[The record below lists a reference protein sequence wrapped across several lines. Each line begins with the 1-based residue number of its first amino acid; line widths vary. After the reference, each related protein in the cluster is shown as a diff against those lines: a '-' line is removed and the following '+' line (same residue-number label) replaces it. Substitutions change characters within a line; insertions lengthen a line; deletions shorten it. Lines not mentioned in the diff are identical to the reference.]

1 MSEVMQSRVIPLPP
15 DDLAAALVR
24 MEEVAVSNLSKDQ
37 YTALFIKIA
46 NGKDIHI
53 RRLEIESCKNL
64 LHVSPDVL
72 SEALVKLEEIEI
84 ERTRLTSEQI
94 RSIQQKIAH
103 CENVKLTNLAYNG
116 GLLVRSGKCPVGG

>member
-1 MSEVMQSRVIPLPP
+1 MSEVIQSRVIPLPP
-15 DDLAAALVR
+15 EDLAAALIQL
-24 MEEVAVSNLSKDQ
+24 EEVAVSKISKDK

-46 NGKDIHI
+46 NCKDIHI

-72 SEALVKLEEIEI
+72 SEALVKLDEIEI

-94 RSIQQKIAH
+94 RSIEQTLR
-103 CENVKLTNLAYNG
+103 ERRTN
-116 GLLVRSGKCPVGG
+116 